1 VGVGAG
7 KTRGGALGA
16 HLSLTWNPVGPIVR
30 ATPAISIRTTGC
42 HERLGLRLSQD
53 RRASVLSELNCQ
65 PHIPP
70 CLRIRAGGLDHCLA
84 NPPASKWALSRRR
97 RALDIA
103 IAVVALLVAAA
114 PMLLIGLCLRLT
126 SNGRAALLA
135 QRRVGR
141 LGRLFP
147 MVKFR
152 TMAASENPH
161 AGPGLTKDGDPRVTR
176 FGRMLRTFKLDELPQ
191 LWNVLRGDMSL
202 VGPRPKL
209 PAYAALLNMPY
220 RPGLTGAATVAFC
233 REEKIL
239 SAIDARELDQ
249 FYAQHIKPLKARIDA
264 CYMCKATLSSDL
276 RILAATIVHAL
287 SPAPLPKSVRP
298 APQPIGAPAIAPEQ
312 NPAP

>member
-1 VGVGAG
+1 
-7 KTRGGALGA
+7 
-16 HLSLTWNPVGPIVR
+16 VR
-30 ATPAISIRTTGC
+30 ETPTISIRAIGC

-53 RRASVLSELNCQ
+53 LRASVFSALNL
-65 PHIPP
+65 PAPLPP
-70 CLRIRAGGLDHCLA
+70 CRRSLAGGLDACLA
-84 NPPASKWALSRRR
+84 NPPASTWALSRRR

-103 IAVVALLVAAA
+103 VALVALLVSAG
-114 PMLLIGLCLRLT
+114 PLLLIGFCLWLT
-126 SNGRAALLA
+126 SDGRALLA

-141 LGRLFP
+141 LGRPFP

-152 TMAASENPH
+152 TMAASEDPR
-161 AGPGLTKDGDPRVTR
+161 AGPGLTQEGDPRVTR
-176 FGRMLRTFKLDELPQ
+176 FGHLLRAFKLDELPQ

-220 RPGLTGAATVAFC
+220 RPGLTGPATVAFC

-239 SAIDARELDQ
+239 SAIDPHELDR

-287 SPAPLPKSVRP
+287 SPAPIPTSVRH
-298 APQPIGAPAIAPEQ
+298 APSPIGAPEITPEQ
-312 NPAP
+312 SSAP